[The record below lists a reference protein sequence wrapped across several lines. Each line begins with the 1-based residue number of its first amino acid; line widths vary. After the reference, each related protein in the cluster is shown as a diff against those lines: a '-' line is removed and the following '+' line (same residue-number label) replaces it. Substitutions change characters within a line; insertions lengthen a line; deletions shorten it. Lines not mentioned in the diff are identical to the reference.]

1 MREYFIGELNK
12 ILTDPFF
19 AAAQIVG
26 LFGLLF
32 SVLSFQQKERKGVM
46 KYQVLASIS
55 FALQLFL
62 LRAFTGAYLDTISI
76 VRTCVFAN
84 KEKKWASSPFW
95 LYLFTGLVIIVG
107 ILTFNNSWINVF
119 AIAGTLLSTVA
130 LWMKNSKHIR
140 MISLL
145 VGPCWI
151 IYNLAVGGYT
161 GVINEIIAMT
171 SIVIGIIRHDLKK
184 EM

>member
-1 MREYFIGELNK
+1 MINYFVGEFNK

-19 AAAQIVG
+19 AAAQVVG

-32 SVLSFQQKERKGVM
+32 SVLSFQQKQRQGVM
-46 KYQVLASIS
+46 KYQVLASLS

-84 KEKKWASSPFW
+84 KEKKWASSPLW
-95 LYLFTGLVIIVG
+95 LYFFAGLVLVVG
-107 ILTFNNSWINVF
+107 VLTFNNSWINIF
-119 AIAGTLLSTVA
+119 AIMGTLLSTLA

-140 MISLL
+140 LISLL

-171 SIVIGIIRHDLKK
+171 SIVVGILRHDIKK
-184 EM
+184 E